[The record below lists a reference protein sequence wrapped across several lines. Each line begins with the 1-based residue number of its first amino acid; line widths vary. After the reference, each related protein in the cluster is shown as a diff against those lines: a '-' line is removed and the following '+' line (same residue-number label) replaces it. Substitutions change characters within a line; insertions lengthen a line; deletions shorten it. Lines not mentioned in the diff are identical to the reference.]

1 MDLAHS
7 VLTVRRTVFI
17 GDDGQLHEKDTKTHQ
32 QRRIVLDPETA
43 AVLEEHQA
51 RVHGRSAVLG
61 VRLDVDAFVFS
72 PEPDGLLPMNPDTA
86 TQRYQ
91 RMATRLGIKT
101 TLKNLRHYTATE
113 LISGGVDVRTV
124 AGRLGHGG
132 GGSTTLRVYA
142 AWTSEADQRA
152 ARTVS
157 GRMPARP
164 RSDSGMPVENQS
176 PGPHADMAAAP
187 LHLKITGDL
196 RGAIESGVLRPG
208 DVLPTV
214 KELAARYQVAASTA
228 HRTIA
233 ALVEA
238 RLCEAS
244 RGKRATVA
252 EPKPTNR

>member
-1 MDLAHS
+1 
-7 VLTVRRTVFI
+7 
-17 GDDGQLHEKDTKTHQ
+17 
-32 QRRIVLDPETA
+32 
-43 AVLEEHQA
+43 
-51 RVHGRSAVLG
+51 
-61 VRLDVDAFVFS
+61 
-72 PEPDGLLPMNPDTA
+72 
-86 TQRYQ
+86 
-91 RMATRLGIKT
+91 MATRLGIRT

-164 RSDSGMPVENQS
+164 RGDSSRPV
-176 PGPHADMAAAP
+176 GTRAAVPHTEMAADP

-196 RGAIESGVLRPG
+196 PGAIESGVLRPG
-208 DVLPTV
+208 DVLPSV

-228 HRTIA
+228 HRAIA

-252 EPKPTNR
+252 EPEPTNP